1 MYWGAL
7 CTRIG
12 CMKLP
17 EIKKDQTKVSL
28 AGVGALLTSII
39 SFVIVL
45 YVVTIL
51 VKLAATFWG

>member
-1 MYWGAL
+1 
-7 CTRIG
+7 
-12 CMKLP
+12 MKLP

-28 AGVGALLTSII
+28 SGVGALLLSIV

-51 VKLAATFWG
+51 VKLATTFWG